1 MKDEMCHVNDDFD
14 DDCTNRPKI
23 NPTIKQAIDFFTE
36 HYSHLIGKETFDEKD
51 YPDGFCKCLNPL
63 MFCEILLSVNLPITL
78 SVPVNLSIAGL
89 KKLIDEEVNTSWDD
103 FALFF
108 GKEKLVDENKTTTN
122 SKSIVFF
129 SAQNGIF
136 CITIPT

>member
-1 MKDEMCHVNDDFD
+1 MPHVNNDDVD
-14 DDCTNRPKI
+14 DDDDVVDDDRTKRPKI
-23 NPTIKQAIDFFTE
+23 NPTMKHVGDFFTE

-108 GKEKLVDENKTTTN
+108 GKDKLVDENKTIAFP
-122 SKSIVFF
+122 S
-129 SAQNGIF
+129 
-136 CITIPT
+136 